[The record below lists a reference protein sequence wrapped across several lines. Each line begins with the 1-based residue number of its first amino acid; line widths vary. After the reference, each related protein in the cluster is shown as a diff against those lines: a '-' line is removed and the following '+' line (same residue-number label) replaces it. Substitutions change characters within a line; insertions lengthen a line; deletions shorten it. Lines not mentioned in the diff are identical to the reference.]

1 MRSPLEIRY
10 RFGPLER
17 RGWIGALRPG
27 QLAILSTAVFLTILA
42 VQALKSGVGLFLG
55 VLILSFGALLT
66 FVPLYG
72 RPLNEWVPVIGVFMA
87 RKATGRS
94 RFRSRAPEAGT
105 RFAGGDEAVKLPDSI
120 GRVELL
126 AFPFRGV
133 ELGVLA
139 DRTNHTFSAVIQA
152 RARSFVL
159 LDPVD
164 KAHRLAGWAGVIAG
178 LAREGSP
185 ISRVQWIERTAPDD
199 PDALSRYLREAID
212 PSIGL
217 DALPLQSYLRLTHAA
232 APVTE
237 QHELYIVLQVN
248 ASKAGRAIKQAGGKD
263 TGACMVLAREL
274 ETMARRLESA
284 EVEVL
289 HALGPRRLAATIRLS
304 YDPHARANLARLDS
318 VDPNRSGVSPRNA
331 WPMRA
336 EEHWSYYRTNDV
348 VHATYWIA
356 EWPRIDVGPDF
367 LAPLLV
373 QTRSMRTVAVTMEPV
388 PPLKAM
394 RAVGFAKTAEPG
406 RRREPPRAG
415 ARRRPRRRPLLR
427 LHHRHRRQPRSPR
440 RSHRRGRARRRPVPP
455 GTPALRRRTGTHLL
469 LHAANG
475 PRPEMRIKPRR
486 PAHRVTTA
494 HLQAAYPFIS
504 EGGLGSEG
512 VYIGRDVF
520 GGSFCYDAWSLYGK
534 EITGPNMLVIGQI
547 GYAKSS
553 LVKTF
558 LWRQLLFG
566 RTAWVIDPKGEYDA
580 LAAMCGVEPIRF
592 ASGGSLRLNPLDPMI
607 GGDAQLA
614 LLRSISGVMLGRN
627 LRPEEDACLERAHD
641 EAVVE
646 AARRNSQPI
655 IPQVVNRLLEP
666 SDATAHELR
675 TSTVRL
681 AEDGRQLALS
691 LRRMGAGDL
700 RGMFDGPTSPG
711 LDLSGRLVV
720 FNLREVKDEARP
732 ILMACTAAWLQG
744 SWARNDGV
752 RRIVVLDEAW
762 VVLRHLAIARWLRES
777 WKLARQYGVQNIAVM
792 HRLSDLTA
800 AGDSGSEQVQL
811 AKGLLEDSET
821 RVIYRQS
828 PGEVEQA
835 RELLGLTQT
844 EVEQIPMLERGE
856 ALWRVGR
863 RSFIVQHRID
873 PLLEREIVDTDA
885 NMGPR
890 SAPWITAEADEAV
903 DSAS

>member
-1 MRSPLEIRY
+1 MVR
-10 RFGPLER
+10 
-17 RGWIGALRPG
+17 
-27 QLAILSTAVFLTILA
+27 QL
-42 VQALKSGVGLFLG
+42 
-55 VLILSFGALLT
+55 
-66 FVPLYG
+66 
-72 RPLNEWVPVIGVFMA
+72 
-87 RKATGRS
+87 
-94 RFRSRAPEAGT
+94 
-105 RFAGGDEAVKLPDSI
+105 
-120 GRVELL
+120 
-126 AFPFRGV
+126 
-133 ELGVLA
+133 
-139 DRTNHTFSAVIQA
+139 
-152 RARSFVL
+152 
-159 LDPVD
+159 
-164 KAHRLAGWAGVIAG
+164 
-178 LAREGSP
+178 
-185 ISRVQWIERTAPDD
+185 
-199 PDALSRYLREAID
+199 
-212 PSIGL
+212 
-217 DALPLQSYLRLTHAA
+217 
-232 APVTE
+232 
-237 QHELYIVLQVN
+237 QHL
-248 ASKAGRAIKQAGGKD
+248 
-263 TGACMVLAREL
+263 
-274 ETMARRLESA
+274 
-284 EVEVL
+284 
-289 HALGPRRLAATIRLS
+289 
-304 YDPHARANLARLDS
+304 
-318 VDPNRSGVSPRNA
+318 
-331 WPMRA
+331 
-336 EEHWSYYRTNDV
+336 
-348 VHATYWIA
+348 
-356 EWPRIDVGPDF
+356 
-367 LAPLLV
+367 
-373 QTRSMRTVAVTMEPV
+373 
-388 PPLKAM
+388 
-394 RAVGFAKTAEPG
+394 
-406 RRREPPRAG
+406 
-415 ARRRPRRRPLLR
+415 LLR
-427 LHHRHRRQPRSPR
+427 LGVQSRVRFHATAIGDRPFDAWNLRVYSQCDQAFLDTIPLW
-440 RSHRRGRARRRPVPP
+440 GAKRAKLAALCAARTRPVQANCGSPS
-455 GTPALRRRTGTHLL
+455 ASAELRAELAAFTRGPDGRVDTAPFRKIERLLGASYRFQFSHLFNLSTG
-469 LHAANG
+469 
-475 PRPEMRIKPRR
+475 RINR
-486 PAHRVTTA
+486 PAFRAFCEVYGIADRYGWLLDSDIFWDRVVSIEDAGERHVYDLTVEPTA
-494 HLQAAYPFIS
+494 CFIANDI
-504 EGGLGSEG
+504 
-512 VYIGRDVF
+512 VVH
-520 GGSFCYDAWSLYGK
+520 
-534 EITGPNMLVIGQI
+534 N
-547 GYAKSS
+547 
-553 LVKTF
+553 TF
-558 LWRQLLFG
+558 IWRQMLFG
-566 RTAWVIDPKGEYDA
+566 RTAWIIDPKGEYDA
-580 LAAMCGVEPIRF
+580 LAATCGVEPIRF
-592 ASGGSLRLNPLDPMI
+592 ASGGNLRLNPLDPMI

-675 TSTVRL
+675 TSTARL

-890 SAPWITAEADEAV
+890 SAPWVTEADEAI

>member
-1 MRSPLEIRY
+1 
-10 RFGPLER
+10 
-17 RGWIGALRPG
+17 
-27 QLAILSTAVFLTILA
+27 V
-42 VQALKSGVGLFLG
+42 
-55 VLILSFGALLT
+55 
-66 FVPLYG
+66 
-72 RPLNEWVPVIGVFMA
+72 
-87 RKATGRS
+87 
-94 RFRSRAPEAGT
+94 
-105 RFAGGDEAVKLPDSI
+105 
-120 GRVELL
+120 
-126 AFPFRGV
+126 
-133 ELGVLA
+133 
-139 DRTNHTFSAVIQA
+139 RT
-152 RARSFVL
+152 
-159 LDPVD
+159 
-164 KAHRLAGWAGVIAG
+164 
-178 LAREGSP
+178 
-185 ISRVQWIERTAPDD
+185 
-199 PDALSRYLREAID
+199 
-212 PSIGL
+212 
-217 DALPLQSYLRLTHAA
+217 
-232 APVTE
+232 
-237 QHELYIVLQVN
+237 
-248 ASKAGRAIKQAGGKD
+248 
-263 TGACMVLAREL
+263 
-274 ETMARRLESA
+274 
-284 EVEVL
+284 
-289 HALGPRRLAATIRLS
+289 
-304 YDPHARANLARLDS
+304 
-318 VDPNRSGVSPRNA
+318 
-331 WPMRA
+331 
-336 EEHWSYYRTNDV
+336 
-348 VHATYWIA
+348 
-356 EWPRIDVGPDF
+356 
-367 LAPLLV
+367 
-373 QTRSMRTVAVTMEPV
+373 
-388 PPLKAM
+388 
-394 RAVGFAKTAEPG
+394 
-406 RRREPPRAG
+406 
-415 ARRRPRRRPLLR
+415 
-427 LHHRHRRQPRSPR
+427 
-440 RSHRRGRARRRPVPP
+440 
-455 GTPALRRRTGTHLL
+455 
-469 LHAANG
+469 
-475 PRPEMRIKPRR
+475 KPRR

-504 EGGLGSEG
+504 EGGLGSDG

-520 GGSFCYDAWSLYGK
+520 GGSFCFDPWALYGK

-553 LVKTF
+553 LVKCLDENTEIIDPRTGVPRTIGEAFKDPQVDRVLTLQDRRHIEAVPITAKVDAGISPCLRITF
-558 LWRQLLFG
+558 ASGRSVTTTPEHPYLMPDGWRRADTLRVGETAALPARVPFPEEPVRMLDEEVDVLAILLAEGCLVPSQTGGVHFTSGEPEIIDRMRVAGRRLGFEVRHVGRYDHALTGHVTIDAPPDGRCACGCGAPTLTAVRTRNGNVKGQPSRYAPGHSSRRGVVATLLRRNEVPRALAKHKVIPDSVYRLPEDQLARFLGVFWMCDGTVSKTGVETTLASERMVRQLQHLLLRFGIQSRVRYHRSAIGDRPFDAWNLRVYSHCEARFLDTIPLWGLKRAKLEAMCAARRRPVQANCGSPSASTELDSDIFWDRVVAIEDVGERHVYDLTVEPTACFVANDIITHNTYLWRQMLFG
-566 RTAWVIDPKGEYDA
+566 RTAWIIDPKGEYDA
-580 LAAMCGVEPIRF
+580 LAAMCQVEPIRF
-592 ASGGSLRLNPLDPMI
+592 ASGGTLRLNPLDPMI

-614 LLRSISGVMLGRN
+614 LLRSIAGVMLGRN
-627 LRPEEDACLERAHD
+627 LRPEEDACLERAHH

-646 AARRNSQPI
+646 ATSRNAQPI

-675 TSTVRL
+675 TSTARL

-890 SAPWITAEADEAV
+890 SAPWITSEADEAV

>member
-1 MRSPLEIRY
+1 
-10 RFGPLER
+10 
-17 RGWIGALRPG
+17 
-27 QLAILSTAVFLTILA
+27 
-42 VQALKSGVGLFLG
+42 
-55 VLILSFGALLT
+55 
-66 FVPLYG
+66 
-72 RPLNEWVPVIGVFMA
+72 
-87 RKATGRS
+87 
-94 RFRSRAPEAGT
+94 
-105 RFAGGDEAVKLPDSI
+105 
-120 GRVELL
+120 
-126 AFPFRGV
+126 
-133 ELGVLA
+133 
-139 DRTNHTFSAVIQA
+139 
-152 RARSFVL
+152 
-159 LDPVD
+159 
-164 KAHRLAGWAGVIAG
+164 
-178 LAREGSP
+178 
-185 ISRVQWIERTAPDD
+185 
-199 PDALSRYLREAID
+199 
-212 PSIGL
+212 
-217 DALPLQSYLRLTHAA
+217 
-232 APVTE
+232 
-237 QHELYIVLQVN
+237 
-248 ASKAGRAIKQAGGKD
+248 
-263 TGACMVLAREL
+263 
-274 ETMARRLESA
+274 
-284 EVEVL
+284 
-289 HALGPRRLAATIRLS
+289 
-304 YDPHARANLARLDS
+304 
-318 VDPNRSGVSPRNA
+318 
-331 WPMRA
+331 
-336 EEHWSYYRTNDV
+336 
-348 VHATYWIA
+348 
-356 EWPRIDVGPDF
+356 
-367 LAPLLV
+367 
-373 QTRSMRTVAVTMEPV
+373 MRT
-388 PPLKAM
+388 
-394 RAVGFAKTAEPG
+394 
-406 RRREPPRAG
+406 
-415 ARRRPRRRPLLR
+415 
-427 LHHRHRRQPRSPR
+427 
-440 RSHRRGRARRRPVPP
+440 
-455 GTPALRRRTGTHLL
+455 
-469 LHAANG
+469 
-475 PRPEMRIKPRR
+475 KPRR

-504 EGGLGSEG
+504 EGGLGSDG

-520 GGSFCYDAWSLYGK
+520 GGSFCFDPWALYGK

-553 LVKTF
+553 LVKCLDEDTEIIDPRTGVPRTIAEVFKDPQVDRVLTLRDRRRVEAVPITAKVDAGISPCLRITF
-558 LWRQLLFG
+558 ASGRSVTTTPEHPYLMPDGWRRADTLRVGETAALPARVPFPEEPVGLLDEEVDVLAVLLAEGCYVPSQTGGVRFTSGDPEIVDRMRAAGRRLGFEVRHVGRYDYALTGHVTFDAPPDGRCACGCGAPTLTATRTRGGNVKGQPRRYAPGHASRRGAVATLLRRNGVPRALAKHKVIPDSVFRLPEDQLARFLGVFWMCDGTVSGTGVEITLASERMVRQLQHLLLRFGIQSRVRFHRTAIGDRPFDAWNLRVYSHCERAFLDAIPLWGLKRAKLEAMCAARRRPVQSNCGSPSAPTELREELAALTRGPDGRTATSPFRRIERLLGATYRFQFSHLFNLSTGRINRPAFRAFCEVYGVGDRHGWLLDSDIFWDRIVAIEDVGERHVYDLTVEPTACFVANDIIVHNTYLWRQMLFG
-566 RTAWVIDPKGEYDA
+566 RTAWIIDPKGEYDA
-580 LAAMCGVEPIRF
+580 LAAMCQVEPIRF
-592 ASGGSLRLNPLDPMI
+592 ASGGNLRLNPLDPMI

-627 LRPEEDACLERAHD
+627 LRPEEDACLERAHH

-646 AARRNSQPI
+646 ATSRNAQPI

-675 TSTVRL
+675 TSTARL

-890 SAPWITAEADEAV
+890 SAPWMTSEADEAV